1 MHVTKTGGAFR
12 LPPATF
18 FNRSA
23 VFSSPTNPRRF
34 DTPVRRL
41 HSAHSQ
47 IFTFN

>member
-23 VFSSPTNPRRF
+23 VFSSRTNPLRF
-34 DTPVRRL
+34 DASERRL
-41 HSAHSQ
+41 YSAHSQ